1 MKNRLLCALDWSMPD
16 DVQKLGIALAKEE
29 PNIWMFIQPMS
40 EKYNKSV
47 WENCAK
53 VLKDKSDE
61 TLLPY
66 LIPLIEWLQDLTW
79 PGAEAIF
86 ERLSAI
92 PAATLSGP
100 ISYSVMRAVE
110 NDDTVWLGNIS
121 MLVQQSNSSSAL
133 DIEVVELL
141 DSSSN
146 EFGSTSE

>member
-1 MKNRLLCALDWSMPD
+1 MKNELLCTLDWSMPN
-16 DVQKLGIALAKEE
+16 DVQKVGIALAKEE
-29 PNIWMFIQPMS
+29 TNIWMFIQPMN
-40 EKYNKSV
+40 ENYNKSV

-53 VLKDKSDE
+53 VLKGKSDE
-61 TLLPY
+61 LLLPY

-86 ERLSAI
+86 ERLSTI

-110 NDDTVWLGNIS
+110 HDDLVWLSNIS
-121 MLVQQSNSSSAL
+121 MLVQQSNLSSAL

-141 DSSSN
+141 N
-146 EFGSTSE
+146 NSTTGFVSTPE